1 MGYFNYFHF
10 QNSFSIFILL
20 LYSNS
25 HLPIHPRHFRYISSH
40 YYSPFVMLYIT
51 SFTQFPSTSSYSH
64 PLSFSRLQLILSSS
78 FSSFL
83 NLTIPSMLLIFFASF
98 SDLLHHFL
106 FLLFF
111 FSLQIHARILDR
123 KANFF
128 KNTVEPA
135 YDLNG
140 FSGQTSVQ
148 AVLSYCLHVRFLYI
162 KNRFYERFTVNL
174 VRPYSPVWV

>member
-1 MGYFNYFHF
+1 MGYLTICIF
-10 QNSFSIFILL
+10 QNSFSILISL

-25 HLPIHPRHFRYISSH
+25 PTHPPHFIFISSH

-51 SFTQFPSTSSYSH
+51 SFTQFPSTNSQSH
-64 PLSFSRLQLILSSS
+64 PLSSSRLQLISSSS

-83 NLTIPSMLLIFFASF
+83 NLTIPSVLLIFFASF

-111 FSLQIHARILDR
+111 FSLQIHARISDR

-128 KNTVEPA
+128 RNTVEPA

-140 FSGQTSVQ
+140 FSGQTSIQ

-162 KNRFYERFTVNL
+162 KNRFHERFTVNL